1 MPMKLCREI
10 VRECMIPHSEEPLG
24 MSRVLCVREREREG
38 RRERKGGMGGGGRE
52 ALLSFSWRIKN

>member
-1 MPMKLCREI
+1 
-10 VRECMIPHSEEPLG
+10 MIPHSEEPLG